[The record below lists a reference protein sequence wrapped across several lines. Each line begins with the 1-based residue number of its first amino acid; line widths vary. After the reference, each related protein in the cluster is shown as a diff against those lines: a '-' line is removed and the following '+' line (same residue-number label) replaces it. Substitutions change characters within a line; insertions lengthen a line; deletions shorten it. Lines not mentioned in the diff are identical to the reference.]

1 MEKTS
6 VFMELKNAYTDPS
19 KYVKIVP
26 ETTEAFLCQEKNL
39 EKIVIGSPRLKTK
52 TTIKMLQIK

>member
-1 MEKTS
+1 
-6 VFMELKNAYTDPS
+6 MELKNAYTDPS